1 MCLLLQEGKRGYLEG
16 LAAHYSKQINMPYE
30 DVLDAIEEVRVSK
43 WKERHVRISTG
54 HTLSRR
60 AAGSSS
66 SGGGGMGVS
75 VMSGMMGGG
84 GGVGVG
90 FGIIGGNIANQ
101 STLPTS
107 HSQPLY
113 VPGKYLV
120 RIRRVCHC
128 SIPNV
133 AQIYFF
139 STFLLHALYQMML
152 LIYFLWVFVASFF
165 SSNTF
170 SGLCLADCSHRVAFP
185 IVRRMKSTALRKT
198 IWQIAWPEV
207 QLIRNRRLI

>member
-66 SGGGGMGVS
+66 SGGGGIGVS

-139 STFLLHALYQMML
+139 SHIFIACTLSNDVVDLFSM
-152 LIYFLWVFVASFF
+152 VFCCVFF
-165 SSNTF
+165 F
-170 SGLCLADCSHRVAFP
+170 V
-185 IVRRMKSTALRKT
+185 
-198 IWQIAWPEV
+198 
-207 QLIRNRRLI
+207 